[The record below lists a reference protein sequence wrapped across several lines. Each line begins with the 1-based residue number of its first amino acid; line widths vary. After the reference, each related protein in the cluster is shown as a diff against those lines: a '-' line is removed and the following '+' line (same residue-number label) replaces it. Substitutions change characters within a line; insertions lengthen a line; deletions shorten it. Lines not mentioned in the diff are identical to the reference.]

1 NKCSKKAVPLSLRA
15 IEESVAISLKT
26 NRLMPFLKRLL
37 HRFALRNDKASRH
50 FGTKPNNLKMV
61 KEYSK
66 QICKLEGGHHEKSKN
81 AFLDS
86 YTVIISVHIMFG

>member
-1 NKCSKKAVPLSLRA
+1 LRA

-50 FGTKPNNLKMV
+50 FGTNPIITDIFV
-61 KEYSK
+61 
-66 QICKLEGGHHEKSKN
+66 N
-81 AFLDS
+81 ATDLYRLYD
-86 YTVIISVHIMFG
+86 VR